1 VAVLFETGHHRVTL
15 RIGGASH
22 GGHAASD
29 DEKLVDNE
37 TNKNDHRIMSYPEVH
52 LHIDGRW
59 IEKTA
64 SGFLP
69 IANPADAA
77 VLGHFP
83 VAGQAELVAAQHAA
97 RRGFAIW
104 SAMLPFDRYR
114 IITKAAA
121 LLRERA
127 PAISRALTLEQGKP
141 LAESSREVMLSADII
156 DFLAEEARRLA
167 SRGVPPRSPNVTS
180 QTVTRVPVG
189 PVAAFTP
196 WNFPLNLPA
205 RKLGGAL
212 AAGCSVIIKPD
223 EETPASCMEL
233 VRCFADAGLPPGVL
247 NMVLG
252 RPAEIADALI
262 ASPDI
267 AKVSFTGS
275 TAVGRMLGEKAARH
289 LKRYTAELGGHAP
302 VIVCGDADPVAT
314 AKLAVAAKY
323 RGAGQVCASPVRFL
337 VHRSIYPAFRETFVA
352 GARALKIGSGI
363 DDGVQLG
370 PLIAQR
376 RVDEMAALVDDAVTQ
391 GAVLL
396 CGGKPV
402 ARPGFFFEA
411 TVLEGAPPGCRVQRE
426 EPFGP
431 IALLDSF
438 DDLEDAL
445 ARANAL
451 PYGLAAYAFTRDLA
465 TATRLST
472 TLQAG
477 MVGIN
482 HFGISQPETPF
493 GGIKDSG
500 MGSESGLEGLLEYTQ
515 IKFVSV
521 AA

>member
-1 VAVLFETGHHRVTL
+1 M
-15 RIGGASH
+15 
-22 GGHAASD
+22 
-29 DEKLVDNE
+29 
-37 TNKNDHRIMSYPEVH
+37 MSYPEVH
-52 LHIDGRW
+52 LHVDGRW
-59 IEKTA
+59 IEKTT

-69 IANPADAA
+69 IANPADES
-77 VLGHFP
+77 VLGRFP
-83 VAGQAELVAAQHAA
+83 VAGEAELAAARQAA
-97 RRGFAIW
+97 RRAFARW
-104 SAMLPFDRYR
+104 SAMPAFDRYG
-114 IITKAAA
+114 IIAQAAA

-127 PAISRALTLEQGKP
+127 GRIARILTLEQGKP

-156 DFLAEEARRLA
+156 DFLAQEARRLA
-167 SRGVPPRSPNVTS
+167 SRGVPPRSAGVVS

-196 WNFPLNLPA
+196 WNFPVNLPA

-212 AAGCSVIIKPD
+212 AAGCSVILKPD

-233 VRCFADAGLPPGVL
+233 VRCFADAGLPAGVL

-252 RPAEIADALI
+252 RPAQIADALI
-262 ASPDI
+262 ASPEI

-275 TAVGRMLGEKAARH
+275 TAVGRMLAEKSAAQ

-314 AKLAVAAKY
+314 AALAVAAKF

-337 VHRSIYPAFRETFVA
+337 VHRSIYPAFREAFVA
-352 GARALKIGSGI
+352 GARALKIGAGL
-363 DDGVQLG
+363 DDGVQMG
-370 PLIAQR
+370 PLIARR
-376 RVDEMAALVDDAVTQ
+376 RVEEMARLVEDALAQ

-396 CGGKPV
+396 CGGQRL
-402 ARPGFFFEA
+402 ARPGFFFEP
-411 TVLEGAPPGCRVQRE
+411 TVLEAAPRDCRVQRE

-431 IALLDSF
+431 IALLDAF
-438 DDLEDAL
+438 DDLDEAI

-451 PYGLAAYAFTRDLA
+451 PYGLAAYAFTRDLG
-465 TATRLST
+465 TAGRLST
-472 TLQAG
+472 ALQAG

-482 HFGISQPETPF
+482 HFGVSQPETPF

-500 MGSESGLEGLLEYTQ
+500 MGSESGQEGLLEYTD